1 MSASRHQ
8 GLNLI
13 SKLNNIHVE
22 DLQYV
27 EQDLCYYELVSLGF
41 LLFGDERANA
51 EFALQKL
58 LILSNTHKGRSC
70 GGADLLTKYISVNP
84 RNWRAQ
90 LVEALSII
98 GARRVLRKLGFDW
111 NELHQHYLPHIG
123 ELSVHV
129 HPLLKALYRICER
142 LKPAQAGQLV
152 LRVNEQHKGPGE
164 HLRFYDFA
172 YLEIFL
178 LDWLSRRIITLGDGV
193 ANGADVDVL
202 LEFFKF
208 NDLDALKTLLLE
220 TIVNNADSKR
230 MRNNANIS
238 ADNVAASTGNSN
250 KYSAEKN
257 TNTMQSDANAATSV
271 RSCDLTI
278 NERYEVRHES
288 AGILL
293 IINQLNFHEDPDPA
307 LKKLL
312 PKKSLS
318 PRHGSNMDKDRL
330 KDVFSL
336 FGYKPKV
343 FEDLTHLELMHRIR
357 ETVKL
362 SFQFDSLIVCILSH
376 GTEGSVYGSN
386 SIPVEIS
393 EIEHIITGDTLV
405 GKPKLLIIQAC
416 QKDES
421 PINERHKPNVE
432 PHRFSDL
439 VKAMSTVPGYSAMR
453 HTLEGTWFIQELCDA
468 VHRFGDRRHIVDIL
482 IAVNRKVSERRGN
495 KNEIMMP
502 ISSYTLRKFFFLP
515 PRKSL
520 LAAV

>member
-1 MSASRHQ
+1 MASAGHQ
-8 GLNLI
+8 GFNLVAQ
-13 SKLNNIHVE
+13 LNNIHVE

-27 EQDLCYYELVSLGF
+27 EQDLCFYELVSLGF
-41 LLFGDERANA
+41 LLFGDDRTNA

-58 LILSNTHKGRSC
+58 LILSNTHKTGGC
-70 GGADLLTKYISVNP
+70 GGADLLSKYISVNP

-90 LVEALSII
+90 LVEALAII

-123 ELSVHV
+123 ELSLHI
-129 HPLLKALYRICER
+129 HPLLKALYRVCER

-152 LRVNEQHKGPGE
+152 LRVNEQRKGSDD

-178 LDWLSRRIITLGDGV
+178 LDWISRRIIILGDRV

-208 NDLDALKTLLLE
+208 NDMDALKTLLIE
-220 TIVNNADSKR
+220 TIVNNAEKGG
-230 MRNNANIS
+230 MRNTTADQIS
-238 ADNVAASTGNSN
+238 TDNKAAASGSQQIY
-250 KYSAEKN
+250 KPVKES
-257 TNTMQSDANAATSV
+257 ATSTSI

-278 NERYEVRHES
+278 SDRYEVRRER

-293 IINQLNFHEDPDPA
+293 IINQLEFFRETDPS
-307 LKKLL
+307 LKQYL
-312 PKKSLS
+312 PNKPLS
-318 PRHGSNMDKDRL
+318 PRDGSNMDKERL
-330 KDVFSL
+330 KEVFTQ
-336 FGYKPKV
+336 FGYRPQV
-343 FEDLTHLELMHRIR
+343 FENLTHIEMMHRIR

-376 GTEGSVYGSN
+376 GIDGSVYGSN
-386 SIPVEIS
+386 SIPVEIV
-393 EIEHIITGDTLV
+393 EIEHIITGDMLL

-421 PINERHKPNVE
+421 PINERRKLYMD
-432 PHRFSDL
+432 PHRFGDL

-453 HTLEGTWFIQELCDA
+453 HTIEGTWFIQELCDA
-468 VHRFGDRRHIVDIL
+468 VQRFGDKRHIGDIL

-495 KNEIMMP
+495 KNEVMMP
-502 ISSYTLRKFFFLP
+502 ISSYTLRKFFYLP
-515 PRKSL
+515 SRSN
-520 LAAV
+520 

>member
-1 MSASRHQ
+1 MSSTRQ
-8 GLNLI
+8 RLNI
-13 SKLNNIHVE
+13 VTKLNNIHVE

-70 GGADLLTKYISVNP
+70 GGADLLTKYIGVNP
-84 RNWRAQ
+84 RNWRSHV
-90 LVEALSII
+90 VEALSII

-111 NELHQHYLPHIG
+111 NELHQHYLPHIV

-129 HPLLKALYRICER
+129 HPLLKALYRICDR

-152 LRVNEQHKGPGE
+152 LRVNEQRTGTE
-164 HLRFYDFA
+164 DHLRFYDFA

-178 LDWLSRRIITLGDGV
+178 LDWLSRRIISLGDRV
-193 ANGADVDVL
+193 TNGADVDVL

-208 NDLDALKTLLLE
+208 YELDGLKTLLLE
-220 TIVNNADSKR
+220 TIVN
-230 MRNNANIS
+230 S
-238 ADNVAASTGNSN
+238 ADNQRMCNNAHISMDYATAIAGNN
-250 KYSAEKN
+250 KNHVTK
-257 TNTMQSDANAATSV
+257 TNETTTTQTAANATASV

-278 NERYEVRHES
+278 DERYVVRHES

-293 IINQLNFHEDPDPA
+293 IINQLNFHEEPDA
-307 LKKLL
+307 AMKHLL
-312 PKKSLS
+312 PKKTLS
-318 PRHGSNMDKDRL
+318 PRMGSNVDKDRL
-330 KDVFSL
+330 RDVFAP
-336 FGYKPKV
+336 FGYKPMV

-362 SFQFDSLIVCILSH
+362 SFQYDSLIVCILSH

-393 EIEHIITGDTLV
+393 EIEHIITGDTIIA
-405 GKPKLLIIQAC
+405 KPKLLIIQAC

-421 PINERHKPNVE
+421 PINEQRQKPNVA
-432 PHRFSDL
+432 PHRFGDL
-439 VKAMSTVPGYSAMR
+439 MKAMSTVPGYAAMR
-453 HTLEGTWFIQELCDA
+453 HTIEGTWFIQELCDA
-468 VHRFGDRRHIVDIL
+468 VQRFGDRNHIGDIL
-482 IAVNRKVSERRGN
+482 TTVNRKVSERRGN
-495 KNEIMMP
+495 KDEIMMP
-502 ISSYTLRKFFFLP
+502 ISSYTLRKLFFLP
-515 PRKSL
+515 PRK
-520 LAAV
+520 